1 MTGPLELFRRL
12 SVGRSLFGASVL
24 ALGLAAAQLAANPAE
39 PVGADAEW
47 QMTLKARNTLW
58 DDPVFEKLNLGVTVQ
73 QGVATLNG
81 AVPSTAVAEQAVTLL
96 KGVPGV
102 RGVVNETYV
111 PPVDD
116 PRTKAMPHPITTQ
129 RPTESAAQPP
139 APATATVGPVPA
151 SPKEMTGT
159 ATGKAVPPVA
169 APSGPQTIGEQIDQL
184 RQRDRRF
191 VNVRAEVRNGRVTL
205 RGTVARSQDAWEFA
219 AAVRRLPGVVGVVQG
234 ITTDR

>member
-1 MTGPLELFRRL
+1 
-12 SVGRSLFGASVL
+12 
-24 ALGLAAAQLAANPAE
+24 
-39 PVGADAEW
+39 
-47 QMTLKARNTLW
+47 MTLKARNTLW
-58 DDPVFEKLNLGVTVQ
+58 DDPVFEKLNLGVTVR

-102 RGVVNETYV
+102 RSVVSETYV

-129 RPTESAAQPP
+129 RPPEPAAQQPP
-139 APATATVGPVPA
+139 AAIVSPAPTP
-151 SPKEMTGT
+151 PKEVTGT
-159 ATGKAVPPVA
+159 VTGRALPTAA
-169 APSGPQTIGEQIDQL
+169 APPGPQTVGEQIDQL

-191 VNVRAEVRNGRVTL
+191 VNVRAEVRDGRVTL

-234 ITTDR
+234 IATDR